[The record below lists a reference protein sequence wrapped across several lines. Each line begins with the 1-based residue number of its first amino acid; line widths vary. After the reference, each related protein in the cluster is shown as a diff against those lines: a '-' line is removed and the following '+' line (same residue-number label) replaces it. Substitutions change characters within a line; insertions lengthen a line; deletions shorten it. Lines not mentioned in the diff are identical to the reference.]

1 MVPEDRADSKII
13 YRFAV
18 PGQSWSYLQTKHQI
32 YWDSATRITYST
44 NCYQRPLKKAGLLT

>member
-44 NCYQRPLKKAGLLT
+44 NYYQRPLKKAGLLT